1 MNIDTR
7 NFSENTQEKENTPL
21 MQEDFFQFESKQEKI
36 CEIRQEWDS
45 ETLFSQIESY
55 NMIQEF
61 TLWKVEYCSRD
72 GIEYIVK
79 SWDSLT
85 KICQEYYGDMQVAYD
100 IMEMYWVSDSLW
112 IWQKLFL
119 PKQIWE
125 YRLKEK
131 GNAVS
136 SQTEI
141 QDSYREENNTQ
152 TLNKIDNLISQFNE
166 IDSQY
171 NFFLWMLDEDGNF
184 ASIKSLKDKREFLYQ
199 GLLKEENEWIVP
211 EWSEIRKYVEYYFQD
226 SKVWDFFQIDYD
238 EEILLLLAK
247 TKRWIIEKSQI
258 SEEAFEKIEYKELQE
273 RIKILQNET
282 QQLKIQIKD
291 YPSQEQI
298 IEKKYLDAKLR
309 YLEEL
314 KNDYIKDI
322 YVEWLWIDRSTLRSQ
337 IELSDMNYDKSLW
350 WFILFAWDNINKLRW
365 YSLNKAR
372 LYWEL
377 IKIENKRM
385 FYNPSSDLQWYVEN
399 WIQSLRWNKY
409 FDMRLSY
416 QLVNAIITWVLD
428 LVVDMSVA
436 VSTVVLRPELVA
448 KDIKNLSAIVDNI
461 LQSLSLELFKDI
473 KNYYVK
479 DTYNAIPSTFYMSAY
494 FYSMIK
500 IPASNIIPM
509 PPNLVS
515 YSTKL
520 SAWVTWHWLK
530 LWEILSLR
538 RRGFILEK
546 NHSEVWKMLKKLRK
560 EEPDTFKKLDDFHK
574 KWEIDYEKID
584 RLWKVHKESND
595 IFRELPEF
603 PHFILKTKSEWEQYF
618 LKEFKLNKLRVE
630 EDKIVNFYWKSSNA
644 WSKLDEFTQDTN
656 NISLHFLSLLRKEV
670 QKKPNQPTWD
680 LIFSHQFTTWK
691 MMSYMGEKKKLNIAN
706 SNILRDINKLRY
718 DTKVMSDKTSVILET
733 LISRNADIHTTYNK
747 SKENY

>member
-21 MQEDFFQFESKQEKI
+21 MQEDFFQFESKQERI

-461 LQSLSLELFKDI
+461 LQSLSLEL
-473 KNYYVK
+473 
-479 DTYNAIPSTFYMSAY
+479 
-494 FYSMIK
+494 
-500 IPASNIIPM
+500 
-509 PPNLVS
+509 
-515 YSTKL
+515 
-520 SAWVTWHWLK
+520 LK
-530 LWEILSLR
+530 
-538 RRGFILEK
+538 F
-546 NHSEVWKMLKKLRK
+546 
-560 EEPDTFKKLDDFHK
+560 
-574 KWEIDYEKID
+574 
-584 RLWKVHKESND
+584 
-595 IFRELPEF
+595 
-603 PHFILKTKSEWEQYF
+603 
-618 LKEFKLNKLRVE
+618 
-630 EDKIVNFYWKSSNA
+630 
-644 WSKLDEFTQDTN
+644 
-656 NISLHFLSLLRKEV
+656 
-670 QKKPNQPTWD
+670 
-680 LIFSHQFTTWK
+680 
-691 MMSYMGEKKKLNIAN
+691 
-706 SNILRDINKLRY
+706 
-718 DTKVMSDKTSVILET
+718 
-733 LISRNADIHTTYNK
+733 
-747 SKENY
+747 

>member
-21 MQEDFFQFESKQEKI
+21 MQEDFFQFESKQERI

-45 ETLFSQIESY
+45 ETLFYQIESY

-184 ASIKSLKDKREFLYQ
+184 ASIKSLKDKMEFLYQ

-247 TKRWIIEKSQI
+247 TKRLIIEKSQI

-291 YPSQEQI
+291 YHSQEQI

-322 YVEWLWIDRSTLRSQ
+322 YVEWLLIDRSTLISQ
-337 IELSDMNYDKSLW
+337 I
-350 WFILFAWDNINKLRW
+350 
-365 YSLNKAR
+365 
-372 LYWEL
+372 
-377 IKIENKRM
+377 
-385 FYNPSSDLQWYVEN
+385 
-399 WIQSLRWNKY
+399 
-409 FDMRLSY
+409 
-416 QLVNAIITWVLD
+416 
-428 LVVDMSVA
+428 
-436 VSTVVLRPELVA
+436 
-448 KDIKNLSAIVDNI
+448 
-461 LQSLSLELFKDI
+461 
-473 KNYYVK
+473 
-479 DTYNAIPSTFYMSAY
+479 
-494 FYSMIK
+494 
-500 IPASNIIPM
+500 
-509 PPNLVS
+509 
-515 YSTKL
+515 
-520 SAWVTWHWLK
+520 
-530 LWEILSLR
+530 
-538 RRGFILEK
+538 
-546 NHSEVWKMLKKLRK
+546 
-560 EEPDTFKKLDDFHK
+560 
-574 KWEIDYEKID
+574 
-584 RLWKVHKESND
+584 
-595 IFRELPEF
+595 
-603 PHFILKTKSEWEQYF
+603 
-618 LKEFKLNKLRVE
+618 
-630 EDKIVNFYWKSSNA
+630 
-644 WSKLDEFTQDTN
+644 
-656 NISLHFLSLLRKEV
+656 
-670 QKKPNQPTWD
+670 
-680 LIFSHQFTTWK
+680 
-691 MMSYMGEKKKLNIAN
+691 
-706 SNILRDINKLRY
+706 
-718 DTKVMSDKTSVILET
+718 
-733 LISRNADIHTTYNK
+733 
-747 SKENY
+747 